1 MLIQRKRFGFGD
13 ECKNAKNSCIANK
26 REREREQMIG
36 RSNERKRERRGK
48 VENNEVEF
56 EIIQ

>member
-1 MLIQRKRFGFGD
+1 M
-13 ECKNAKNSCIANK
+13 ETNAKMK
-26 REREREQMIG
+26 RILVLPIRGREREQMIG